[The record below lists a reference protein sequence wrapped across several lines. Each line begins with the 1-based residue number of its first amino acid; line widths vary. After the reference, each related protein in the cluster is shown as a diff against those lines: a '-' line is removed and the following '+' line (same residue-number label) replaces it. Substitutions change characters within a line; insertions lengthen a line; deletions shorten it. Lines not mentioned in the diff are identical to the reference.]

1 MSLQEFYKSLRQR
14 KLAPVYFFYGEE
26 DYLLDEAVDALIAE
40 TLPEESR
47 TFNLDVLSAAEV
59 DPRDIVARANSFPM
73 MVQHRV
79 VIVRDFDRLGE
90 KNKDKEKGKERD
102 PLRSYLENPSPTTI
116 LVLIAKK
123 PDNTVRGRVEAI
135 EFSRLDG
142 AGIRHWIVE
151 HGPRYGKQISREAC
165 EALTTYVGN
174 SLRALEREI
183 EKISI
188 YVGDKKTIEIDDV
201 NAVAGVSKTYNVFEL
216 SRAVGNRDL
225 KRSLEILDRM
235 MEYGEHPPLMV
246 AVITKHFMTLLKNVE
261 RGQRLNS
268 YSRRELER
276 SFAYLARAD
285 EKLKFTSEDPRSV
298 MTVLLHELMQ

>member
-1 MSLQEFYKSLRQR
+1 MLLQEFYKSLPQR
-14 KLAPVYFFYGEE
+14 NLAPVYLFYGEE
-26 DYLLDEAVDALIAE
+26 DFLIDEAVEALIAE

-47 TFNLDVLSAAEV
+47 TFNLDVFSATEV

-73 MVQHRV
+73 MMQHRV
-79 VIVRDFDRLGE
+79 VVIKDFDRLGE
-90 KNKDKEKGKERD
+90 KNKEKEKGKERD

-123 PDNTVRGRVEAI
+123 PDKTIREKVETI
-135 EFSRLDG
+135 EFSRLDENSL
-142 AGIRHWIVE
+142 RRWIIE
-151 HGPRYGKQISREAC
+151 RAARYGKQISREAC

-174 SLRALEREI
+174 SLRALDKEV

-188 YVGDKKTIEIDDV
+188 YAGDKKTIAIDDV
-201 NAVAGVSKTYNVFEL
+201 NAVAGVSKTFNVFEL

-235 MEYGEHPPLMV
+235 MEFGEHPPLMV

-261 RGQRLNS
+261 KGLRPNS
-268 YSRRELER
+268 YARRELER

-298 MTVLLHELMQ
+298 MTVLLHELMR